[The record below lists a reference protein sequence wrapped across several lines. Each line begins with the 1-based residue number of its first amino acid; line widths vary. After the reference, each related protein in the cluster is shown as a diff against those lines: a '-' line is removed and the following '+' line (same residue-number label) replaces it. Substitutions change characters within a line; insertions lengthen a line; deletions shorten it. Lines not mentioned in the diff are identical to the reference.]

1 MTHQVESLKK
11 LSKVELGTGDR
22 LCRIIAKKGKIGG
35 RSMESQGVIIP
46 TISPSILNVLVN
58 DPIGREY
65 LQSAVESVQDGII
78 RKAVESGKL
87 AIFDH
92 QIEVANMIEA
102 MRVANESV
110 RFSKESI
117 ATWFNEFLFDPLV
130 AQIKLKM
137 IALPEDKVRKL
148 AENYLTSFQLLAG
161 RNPTMPNA
169 IKAGLIR
176 ALEFLPEDHDSVTAN
191 EIATRLATVTEA
203 SEMLAAL

>member
-1 MTHQVESLKK
+1 
-11 LSKVELGTGDR
+11 
-22 LCRIIAKKGKIGG
+22 
-35 RSMESQGVIIP
+35 
-46 TISPSILNVLVN
+46 
-58 DPIGREY
+58 
-65 LQSAVESVQDGII
+65 
-78 RKAVESGKL
+78 
-87 AIFDH
+87 
-92 QIEVANMIEA
+92 
-102 MRVANESV
+102 
-110 RFSKESI
+110 
-117 ATWFNEFLFDPLV
+117 
-130 AQIKLKM
+130 M